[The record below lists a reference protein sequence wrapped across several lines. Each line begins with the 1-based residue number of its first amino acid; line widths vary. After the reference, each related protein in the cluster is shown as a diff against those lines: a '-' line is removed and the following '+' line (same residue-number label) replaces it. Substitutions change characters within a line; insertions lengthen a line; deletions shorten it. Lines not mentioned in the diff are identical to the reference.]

1 MAKLITYIEGEKLGD
16 NGLVFIKRL
25 SPKKATFKCHCGNVF
40 DTYIS
45 DVKLNKSKSCGC
57 NKTKSY
63 YRVDIKYMDVINE
76 TTGIRF
82 IEFVESEKYHK
93 RKCRALCHCGKEFIN
108 SLSPMTSGK
117 IKSCGCVRGKAGYIS
132 YLEDEILAN
141 GIKFKKELPYK
152 DNENRKALM
161 ECHCGKIFTSIVAK
175 VKIGKIISCGCA
187 RNEASSK
194 PEKEVASF
202 IKKHYKYPIKLNDRK
217 MLGNG
222 KELDIYLPDKN
233 IAIEFNGLY
242 WHSDARGKDSSYHNN
257 KSIILSELGLNLIH
271 IFEHQWLFKKDIVK
285 NLLLRNLNPT
295 KFKKIKSED
304 CVLVEIDTI
313 QALDFIETNTLAYN
327 LFATKYLGVFN
338 NKNLVGVLAF
348 KDDTLVEFSQKLNVL
363 ILNLD
368 NLFKDNVKA
377 ISIDRAFPN
386 LQILEECSLSWV
398 KTIEPTPIYFKQLII
413 SYTPIEGYKRI
424 WDCGKD
430 IYIIKT
436 KL

>member
-1 MAKLITYIEGEKLGD
+1 MGKLINYIEGEKLGD
-16 NGLVFIKRL
+16 NGLIFMKRL
-25 SPKKATFKCHCGNVF
+25 TSKRATFKCHCGNTF
-40 DTYIS
+40 DTSIS

-57 NKTKSY
+57 NRTKSH
-63 YRVDIKYMDVINE
+63 YRVDMEYMNIINKDSQIK
-76 TTGIRF
+76 F
-82 IEFVESEKYHK
+82 IEFIDSDKYNK
-93 RKCRALCHCGKEFIN
+93 RKCKALCHCGKEFIN
-108 SLSPMTSGK
+108 KLSLIKSGK
-117 IKSCGCVRGKAGYIS
+117 VKSCGCIRGKSGFINYQV
-132 YLEDEILAN
+132 DEILCN
-141 GIKFKKELPYK
+141 GIKFKESLPYIGSRS
-152 DNENRKALM
+152 RKAIM
-161 ECHCGKIFTSIVAK
+161 ECHCGKLFTSCLSE

-187 RNEASSK
+187 RNEVASK
-194 PEKEVASF
+194 PEKEVTSF

-233 IAIEFNGLY
+233 IAIEFDGLY
-242 WHSDARGKDSSYHNN
+242 WHSDARGKDSSYHND

-304 CVLVEIDTI
+304 CALVEIDTV

-327 LFATKYLGVFN
+327 LFATKYLGIFN

-386 LQILEECSLSWV
+386 LQILEECSLSWI